1 MRTLEEIEPLK
12 KPVLKI
18 LELSHYPKHMTFI
31 ISILWRK
38 GLIGEAEKRHFSV
51 LISYWL
57 NRNTDIISRKEG
69 KSNAYMLKENARKYW
84 HAFLED
90 EQEDINNKSEPRHRQ
105 FNRAISKARG
115 EEQ

>member
-1 MRTLEEIEPLK
+1 MRTLEEIEALK
-12 KPVLKI
+12 KPVIKI

-31 ISILWRK
+31 ISILWKK

-57 NRNTDIISRKEG
+57 NRNPEIISRREG
-69 KSNAYMLKENARKYW
+69 KSNAYILKENARKYW
-84 HAFLED
+84 PEFLE
-90 EQEDINNKSEPRHRQ
+90 
-105 FNRAISKARG
+105 G